1 MTRDLARLNC
11 RAPCQSN
18 CELPITSCP
27 ASNLNAPVQEGKA
40 SPKGRGTAG
49 SSIHHASS
57 LAEGVRNTL
66 RRNGGSH
73 PDLVRTGSEA
83 AQPATEPAE
92 TAAKVRTT

>member
-1 MTRDLARLNC
+1 MKAT
-11 RAPCQSN
+11 
-18 CELPITSCP
+18 
-27 ASNLNAPVQEGKA
+27 VQEGKA
-40 SPKGRGTAG
+40 SPKGRGPVG
-49 SSIHHASS
+49 SSMYHASS

-83 AQPATEPAE
+83 AQPPTEPAE